1 MHRNLKTL
9 SVLALSLALA
19 ACENKSETTTAPAAK
34 PADAPAAAPA
44 PAAGSGARTVA
55 FELKDEK
62 AVGALQI
69 DVEYKGKGRFVGDHD
84 GVACE
89 TLIEGALSSYNHM
102 PNEKMLKAAF
112 VAVKG
117 FTGPVKFSQCKYEG
131 ETKADDFKITVR
143 DASSPDLQ
151 EIDPAPSV
159 AVTLQ

>member
-19 ACENKSETTTAPAAK
+19 ACENKSSTTATPAAK

-44 PAAGSGARTVA
+44 PAAGGAKTIA
-55 FELKDEK
+55 FELKDAK
-62 AVGALQI
+62 PVGALQI
-69 DVEYKGKGRFVGDHD
+69 DVEYKGKGRFVGDAD

-102 PNEKMLKAAF
+102 ANEKMLKAAF

-131 ETKADDFKITVR
+131 ETTADDFKITVR

-159 AVTLQ
+159 GVSLQ